1 MKEPKFTKGPW
12 NLIETKQEKIVS
24 HWCIQIGEDQI
35 PIFPYKR
42 SYSEDRTQSG
52 LVIDDEKM
60 ANATLI
66 AAAPELF
73 HALELADA
81 ALSGANMNMDV
92 VRKKVRAA
100 LAKALG
106 EHHEK

>member
-12 NLIETKQEKIVS
+12 IVS
-24 HWCIQIGEDQI
+24 KTSGME
-35 PIFPYKR
+35 IFINHCHENSKR
-42 SYSEDRTQSG
+42 VPGYFAEVRRFTTDHEQ
-52 LVIDDEKM
+52 VD
-60 ANATLI
+60 ANAHLI

-73 HALELADA
+73 EALELADA
-81 ALSGANMNMDV
+81 ALSGANMNIDV

-106 EHHEK
+106 EDHAQK